1 MIRFEPLWW
10 VLLFGV
16 VIAPLLAGAAAAEKA
31 LPTSQAEIQ
40 LSYAPLVKEAAPA
53 VVNIFSRRVVQ
64 TIRSPFFDDPFFRH
78 FFGDE
83 FSLGWIDKRVKNA
96 LGSGVIVTPD
106 GYVVTNH
113 HVIKDRDEITV
124 ALSDRRQFAARVVLA
139 DERTDL
145 AVLKIDVEGESLRY
159 LEFGDSDA
167 LEVGD
172 IVIAIGN
179 PFGVGQTVTS
189 RTLYRRWRE
198 PRSGRAI
205 TASSSRPMRRSTRAI
220 RAAR

>member
-1 MIRFEPLWW
+1 MIRFEQLWW

-96 LGSGVIVTPD
+96 LGSGVIVTPRRLRRHQTPRHQ
-106 GYVVTNH
+106 GQRRNH
-113 HVIKDRDEITV
+113 RGAVGPAPV
-124 ALSDRRQFAARVVLA
+124 RRAGRV
-139 DERTDL
+139 
-145 AVLKIDVEGESLRY
+145 
-159 LEFGDSDA
+159 
-167 LEVGD
+167 
-172 IVIAIGN
+172 
-179 PFGVGQTVTS
+179 
-189 RTLYRRWRE
+189 
-198 PRSGRAI
+198 GR
-205 TASSSRPMRRSTRAI
+205 
-220 RAAR
+220 